1 MTRKTT
7 FFEGWP
13 WFKFNNLGLALGRTL
28 KFYTSLSK
36 GLKLKVRKSWGLI
49 PTFVELTGEKLVGGA
64 FWQSPPPPTPPSWI
78 GLRPFWKI
86 PFTMESPVTITFFF
100 SYSFCLLSFYFVNRI
115 SNCLL
120 NFFIY
125 RTCMRPIFLLQK
137 ITYDRIFFCQYFFK
151 TGFFKS
157 SKCNG

>member
-1 MTRKTT
+1 MYNLEILHQSVKRVKTKSQKVLRTNPYVRRTYRRKT
-7 FFEGWP
+7 
-13 WFKFNNLGLALGRTL
+13 GR
-28 KFYTSLSK
+28 
-36 GLKLKVRKSWGLI
+36 
-49 PTFVELTGEKLVGGA
+49 GA
-64 FWQSPPPPTPPSWI
+64 FLAIPPPPTPPSWI